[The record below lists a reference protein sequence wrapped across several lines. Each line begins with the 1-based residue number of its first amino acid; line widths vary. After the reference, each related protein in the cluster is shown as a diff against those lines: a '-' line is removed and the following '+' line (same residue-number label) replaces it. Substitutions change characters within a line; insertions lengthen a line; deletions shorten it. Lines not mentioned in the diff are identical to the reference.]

1 VSWLIAC
8 HWACMHSYAC
18 YSCDHQASCP
28 FLRFVVTASV
38 QQLCCKLHKLHLH
51 QALRLQ
57 CSVQPLGV
65 AQGSCT
71 AKFGVAVHQH
81 TDEWCSCRL
90 VWQTSRGGGST
101 WVPNGVEMAQTLSV
115 HWSTATRLC
124 ATSSL
129 GKMTVCARPAR
140 YPSCVCHTPT

>member
-1 VSWLIAC
+1 MADCLSLGLHALICMLQLRSSSKLSLSTVCC
-8 HWACMHSYAC
+8 HS
-18 YSCDHQASCP
+18 
-28 FLRFVVTASV
+28 SV